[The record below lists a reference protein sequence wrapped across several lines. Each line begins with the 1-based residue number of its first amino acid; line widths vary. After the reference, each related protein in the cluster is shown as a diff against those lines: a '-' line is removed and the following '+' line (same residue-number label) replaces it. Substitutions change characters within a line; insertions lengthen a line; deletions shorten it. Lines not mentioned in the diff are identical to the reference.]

1 MPGERETRILAR
13 VLAFLWPASWTET
26 RRGLLLCIVA
36 TFSLAGAIIGL
47 LVGVGVTLAM
57 H

>member
-47 LVGVGVTLAM
+47 LAGIVLTVAV